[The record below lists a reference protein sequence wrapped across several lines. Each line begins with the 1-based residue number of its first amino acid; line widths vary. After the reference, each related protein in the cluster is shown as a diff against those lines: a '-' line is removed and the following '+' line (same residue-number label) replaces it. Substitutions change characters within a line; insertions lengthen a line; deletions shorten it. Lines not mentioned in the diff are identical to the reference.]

1 MKYKPFASVLLSAIL
16 LVSCGSQSTIDNIS
30 NETSS
35 DSTST
40 ETEPAPLVPIR
51 DLGGKTFTFYIRY
64 EADGW
69 DWNVSDFIA
78 DTQNGEPVNDAVYK
92 RNSRVEDLYNC
103 KIEQVKSGDAW
114 GTGNIKNSILSG
126 DGSYDGT
133 ILPGRGMVGLGL
145 EGLLIDLN
153 ILPDIDLTKDYWNPK
168 LCEELSLGGK
178 SWYAMGDLSA
188 TDNRAVRCL
197 FFNKDLFKKYELENP
212 YELVNNGTW
221 TIDKFLSMVS
231 GGLVDLNGD
240 GQYDENDQWGL
251 YVQGTIGQNLFY
263 ATGNSFIAKE
273 KDGTLSIAMDG
284 EKTLAVMS
292 DIADKVVRSKSAIN
306 ISNDYEALI
315 PLFADGHSLFY
326 SEVSL
331 FLERFRQ
338 YEFDVGVLPMPK
350 YDENQ
355 ADYSQFADGG
365 CMSFAGIPIDSK
377 TPDDTALLLEAL
389 SAESVDTLTKA
400 YYDICLT
407 GKSIRDEES
416 SGMLD
421 IIFRSYIVDYADLLG
436 EAWSSKYTQ
445 GLIVALRG
453 DKEVASTVA
462 SATKMIQKRIDE
474 VNNKANEN

>member
-1 MKYKPFASVLLSAIL
+1 MPRYSAHF
-16 LVSCGSQSTIDNIS
+16 
-30 NETSS
+30 SS
-35 DSTST
+35 SPAGR
-40 ETEPAPLVPIR
+40 EAPLRRTIRLPPPDSDGSTTVAAPAVSVR

-64 EADGW
+64 DADGW
-69 DWNVSDFIA
+69 DWNVNDFVSDGE
-78 DTQNGEPVNDAVYK
+78 NGEPVNDAVYK
-92 RNSRVEDLYNC
+92 RNSRIQERYNC
-103 KIEQVKSGDAW
+103 RIEQIKSGDAW
-114 GTGNIKNSILSG
+114 GNGNIKKSILAS
-126 DGSYDGT
+126 DGAYDGT
-133 ILPGRGMVGLGL
+133 ILPGRGMIGLGL

-474 VNNKANEN
+474 VNKIVNEN

>member
-1 MKYKPFASVLLSAIL
+1 
-16 LVSCGSQSTIDNIS
+16 
-30 NETSS
+30 
-35 DSTST
+35 
-40 ETEPAPLVPIR
+40 
-51 DLGGKTFTFYIRY
+51 
-64 EADGW
+64 
-69 DWNVSDFIA
+69 
-78 DTQNGEPVNDAVYK
+78 
-92 RNSRVEDLYNC
+92 
-103 KIEQVKSGDAW
+103 
-114 GTGNIKNSILSG
+114 
-126 DGSYDGT
+126 
-133 ILPGRGMVGLGL
+133 MVGLGL

-315 PLFADGHSLFY
+315 PLFADGAQP
-326 SEVSL
+326 V
-331 FLERFRQ
+331 
-338 YEFDVGVLPMPK
+338 
-350 YDENQ
+350 
-355 ADYSQFADGG
+355 
-365 CMSFAGIPIDSK
+365 
-377 TPDDTALLLEAL
+377 
-389 SAESVDTLTKA
+389 
-400 YYDICLT
+400 
-407 GKSIRDEES
+407 
-416 SGMLD
+416 
-421 IIFRSYIVDYADLLG
+421 LLG
-436 EAWSSKYTQ
+436 SLAVS
-445 GLIVALRG
+445 
-453 DKEVASTVA
+453 
-462 SATKMIQKRIDE
+462 
-474 VNNKANEN
+474 